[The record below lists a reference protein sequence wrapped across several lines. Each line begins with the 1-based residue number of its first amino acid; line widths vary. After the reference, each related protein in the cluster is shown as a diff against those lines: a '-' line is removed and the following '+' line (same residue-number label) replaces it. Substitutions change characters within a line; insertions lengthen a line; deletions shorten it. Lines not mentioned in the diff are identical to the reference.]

1 MGVASKDYE
10 PSIALKADSAGF
22 WRQGRIMLSVR
33 LHCLI
38 SRHQFAMGKEVESP
52 AMPAVKWFFH
62 VRISCLA
69 GFVWCMSGGVYCTL
83 VCLPE
88 MKSLMSLD
96 VSLSILCRSGLN
108 PLLVRYA

>member
-1 MGVASKDYE
+1 MGVASKEYE

-69 GFVWCMSGGVYCTL
+69 GFVWCMSGGVYWNVAL
-83 VCLPE
+83 FSA
-88 MKSLMSLD
+88 MKASTSLE
-96 VSLSILCRSGLN
+96 VSLSSL
-108 PLLVRYA
+108 